1 MTTAREIMHAGVMCV
16 HDSQTLEEA
25 AVLMRDLGVGS
36 LPICGGDGKLK
47 GIITDRDIVV
57 GCVAAGVSPADMK
70 AGQLARNLHW
80 VDADTDITDVLET
93 MEIHQIRRIPVL
105 ENDKLVGMVS
115 ESDLAKHLDDDQLAE
130 FIERVYSD

>member
-16 HDSQTLEEA
+16 QDNQTLEEA
-25 AVLMRDLGVGS
+25 AVMMRDMKVGS
-36 LPICGGDGKLK
+36 LPICGSDDKLK
-47 GIITDRDIVV
+47 GIITDRDIVIS
-57 GCVAAGVSPADMK
+57 CVAAGISPADMR

-93 MEIHQIRRIPVL
+93 MEVNQIRRIPVL
-105 ENDKLVGMVS
+105 ENHRLVGMVS